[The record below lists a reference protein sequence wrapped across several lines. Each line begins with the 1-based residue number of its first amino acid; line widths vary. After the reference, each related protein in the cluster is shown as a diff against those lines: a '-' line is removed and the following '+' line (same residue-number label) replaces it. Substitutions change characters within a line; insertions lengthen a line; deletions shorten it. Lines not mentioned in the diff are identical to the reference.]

1 MLRIGVA
8 IYCFEALHVEARA
21 QTMGMGEI
29 VYGEAIQ

>member
-21 QTMGMGEI
+21 QIMGMGEI
-29 VYGEAIQ
+29 AYREAIQ